1 MSKKH
6 IITENGAVSLK
17 RHGCSVNGNPCYL
30 VDFFDGVSVLHGKT
44 ASDASYC
51 YTLSTGHF
59 KNVTVQY
66 HITGAGRVIFDDIKR
81 EEK

>member
-6 IITENGAVSLK
+6 IIIEKGSVSLK
-17 RHGCSVNGNPCYL
+17 RTKCSVNGNPCYL
-30 VDFFDGVSVLHGKT
+30 VDFFDGVTVLHGKT

-51 YTLSTGHF
+51 YALSTGHF
-59 KNVTVQY
+59 KNVTVKY
-66 HITGAGRVIFDDIKR
+66 HITGAGRVIFDDIKK